1 MLIREPTT
9 KVGAKREDAAAIPE
23 ELAAWHIPQKVEY
36 GVREI
41 YVDLLNFSARH
52 LVPGGRLAFWLPVNR
67 YGRCVIKLSVCEQ
80 YSAVLIRYRLPRLQG
95 HRFL

>member
-1 MLIREPTT
+1 MKNEIREPTT
-9 KVGAKREDAAAIPE
+9 KVGSKREEAAAIPE
-23 ELAAWHIPQKVEY
+23 ELALAHIPQKVEY

-67 YGRCVIKLSVCEQ
+67 WARRIDLHRRGTLINSSSV
-80 YSAVLIRYRLPRLQG
+80 AG
-95 HRFL
+95 